1 MTEKLPDN
9 LKRIII
15 IGYMGA
21 GKTTLGWALS
31 KILGFRF
38 YDLDWY
44 IETRMHKTI
53 AQIFEERGEDGFRII
68 ERNML
73 HEVAEFE
80 NVIIACGGGTPCF
93 FDNMEYL
100 NKQGET
106 IYMNATA
113 DIICQHLNISR
124 NVRPLLKDK
133 SEDEVKAFVKKQ
145 IEERDI
151 YYKQA
156 KHIIKVHL
164 MDNRKK
170 INAMAK
176 QLISII
182 EMSRKALPTIEKN
195 NK

>member
-1 MTEKLPDN
+1 
-9 LKRIII
+9 
-15 IGYMGA
+15 MGA

-31 KILGFRF
+31 KILNFKC

-133 SEDEVKAFVKKQ
+133 SEDEVKVFVKKQ

>member
-1 MTEKLPDN
+1 
-9 LKRIII
+9 
-15 IGYMGA
+15 MGA
-21 GKTTLGWALS
+21 GKTTLDWALS
-31 KILGFRF
+31 KILNFKF

-133 SEDEVKAFVKKQ
+133 SEDEVKVFVKKQ

>member
-1 MTEKLPDN
+1 MQ
-9 LKRIII
+9 RIII
-15 IGYMGA
+15 IGYMGS
-21 GKTTLGWALS
+21 GKTTVGRALAHNLGLS
-31 KILGFRF
+31 F

-44 IETRMHKTI
+44 IESRMHKTVK
-53 AQIFEERGEDGFRII
+53 QLFDEKGEAGFRLI
-68 ERNML
+68 ERNLL
-73 HEVAEFE
+73 HELAEFE
-80 NVIIACGGGTPCF
+80 NIVISCGGGTPCF

-133 SEDEVKAFVKKQ
+133 SKDEVKVFVKKQ

-176 QLISII
+176 QLISTI